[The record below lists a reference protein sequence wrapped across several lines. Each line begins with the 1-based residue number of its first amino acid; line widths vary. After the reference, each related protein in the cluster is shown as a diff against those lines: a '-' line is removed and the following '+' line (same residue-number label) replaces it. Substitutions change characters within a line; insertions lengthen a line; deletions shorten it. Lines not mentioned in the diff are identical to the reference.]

1 MMMQCNKTFVAYH
14 YYNLQLHEYCS
25 ILLLLS
31 CKPYIVVVP
40 YQRISSARVPRH
52 YSSPSTDVMSP
63 CTLRTRS

>member
-40 YQRISSARVPRH
+40 YQRIEVHPQLECHATTVHLAP
-52 YSSPSTDVMSP
+52 T
-63 CTLRTRS
+63 